1 MIVLDHTTIPAL
13 PHHSAL
19 LDLVVDVPADGDTV
33 VIPMLCWHAATTPP
47 TVSDLGRFAYV
58 DYAPYDL
65 HARAHIEQ
73 LPIAWQAGHAAH
85 VILPPDP
92 ARTTA
97 RTPSSSPHNHSC
109 TPASPTSPR
118 STSGCCEHTE
128 RESADTGGFA
138 ARTAH
143 EPPEQDPE
151 ARTRQAAQAWESLL
165 QIRRLVQPDH
175 PDLPPPWEQA
185 QPVRAVALALEA
197 AGVPVCAVDG
207 DLVVDAG
214 AVVNPGSVSVPE

>member
-85 VILPPDP
+85 VILTAGPRPHDRADSVVITTQPQLYSRIPDV
-92 ARTTA
+92 TA
-97 RTPSSSPHNHSC
+97 
-109 TPASPTSPR
+109 
-118 STSGCCEHTE
+118 
-128 RESADTGGFA
+128 
-138 ARTAH
+138 
-143 EPPEQDPE
+143 
-151 ARTRQAAQAWESLL
+151 
-165 QIRRLVQPDH
+165 I
-175 PDLPPPWEQA
+175 DL
-185 QPVRAVALALEA
+185 RML
-197 AGVPVCAVDG
+197 
-207 DLVVDAG
+207 
-214 AVVNPGSVSVPE
+214 